1 MFPVAHAVMTPM
13 ENPIRPIMHPSVH
26 VRYSFQKILGFLSVI
41 GCVESHDQVVLRLR
55 LVKPSSGA

>member
-26 VRYSFQKILGFLSVI
+26 VRYSFQKILEFLSV
-41 GCVESHDQVVLRLR
+41 VLKATIKLCY
-55 LVKPSSGA
+55 V